1 MDFIS
6 DLILNTLRGE
16 VIIETFNDFYNGLSS
31 LNQLLMLVSVG
42 IFAIAGTAG
51 IFKLILKITGMALK
65 VILILALI
73 GVIVFFVFGFNPL
86 DFLSNLGVNLPFI
99 N

>member
-16 VIIETFNDFYNGLSS
+16 LIIERFNDFYNGLSA
-31 LNQLLMLVSVG
+31 LNQMLMLVTVS
-42 IFAIAGTAG
+42 IFALVGSIG
-51 IFKLILKITGMALK
+51 IVKIILKLTGMVLK
-65 VILILALI
+65 VVLILALV

-86 DFLSNLGVNLPFI
+86 DFIRDLGINLPF
-99 N
+99 

>member
-16 VIIETFNDFYNGLSS
+16 LIIERFNDFYNGLSP
-31 LNQLLMLVSVG
+31 LNQLLMLVTVS
-42 IFAIAGTAG
+42 IFALVGSIG
-51 IFKLILKITGMALK
+51 IFKIILKLTGMALK
-65 VILILALI
+65 IILILALI

-86 DFLSNLGVNLPFI
+86 DFLNDLGINLPF
-99 N
+99 